1 MLDNVENLL
10 ATDDMVELSIDNNPA
25 HNKYYKYYNIV
36 DTKER

>member
-1 MLDNVENLL
+1 MLDKVENLS

-25 HNKYYKYYNIV
+25 HNKYYNIV